1 MSLEITGDK
10 FDEVVLKSDLPVL
23 ADFYAN
29 WCGPCQQIAPILE
42 ELSDEMKNK
51 IKIVKID
58 VEKNPVLANKFQVMA
73 IPTMFIFKDG
83 KPAKTIQG
91 FSTKETLKKEIKD
104 VI

>member
-51 IKIVKID
+51 I
-58 VEKNPVLANKFQVMA
+58 
-73 IPTMFIFKDG
+73 
-83 KPAKTIQG
+83 
-91 FSTKETLKKEIKD
+91 
-104 VI
+104 